1 MALVNRSMEHAPRTS
16 DIEFFSSLHG
26 RQKRL
31 QRGLNKR
38 DLQAAVKH
46 GTRREGYSDPKTGK
60 PRWMYTLGN
69 VVYITDE
76 TSTREITSYF
86 IDKPVVQI
94 PHAPLTPEDLFDQER
109 AKQELARNPDLCTS
123 HTVIVVD
130 HSASMGTPDVVDHEN
145 RVKGCFGMLALNFVA
160 GQLVSKNA
168 SSTDVV
174 SVLLMHDSVDV
185 LFEREPMSR
194 VLYGRFV
201 GMHDK
206 VRPRSHG
213 NFMPSL
219 IMAEQL
225 LREDANQPGTALS
238 LMFLS
243 DGKPSDNATGVLRG
257 NNMATSVAISDRVSL
272 MAATFGDRLS
282 VDTLGFANPGQN
294 FSVLQSMAKAA
305 RRGGAKGQFS
315 RPELSSAGLA
325 SAIASAVSSLTDTKS
340 HLSSTLMGATPGA
353 RGARRGLS
361 PIRELQKES
370 ADCEGVEGW
379 KVYVRGVTRL
389 EYSPEFSHGIERSRW
404 KPRRLV
410 SPYADGIAIRRVPFE
425 EGAEKVVYKM
435 RGICGHKAGEP
446 FVAKFS
452 KRQQGHSNQDATHFD
467 ESADKAARALAEASK
482 LANLFNAAVQE
493 EVPSI
498 YDVYDDPNGF
508 VDQRAWGI
516 KFLRCSMYKFT
527 DDSAGGNRDSRLN
540 KRILAEKWLNPS
552 AYVKWNGNNG
562 YVFHGRGHAS
572 VHQPSAGTAADGA
585 TSYARADRLMA
596 GGTQLSI
603 GGGGACAFAAGGG
616 ASAVDYGDGA
626 EEYLRGGGGWAGGGS
641 GGGSGS
647 GGDRRSR
654 KRGRE
659 EVFVGFAPRP
669 TDYLQAF
676 SHFSFARSG
685 HKRLVCDLQGVECPG
700 LPDNPF
706 CAGVYQL
713 TDPVI
718 HSNSQIARQQMFG
731 RTDLG
736 KKGMHKFFRT
746 HVCNDV
752 CRLLKLPGSRSPQ
765 AEAAEEAA
773 NANAGARE
781 WGGRGAKSR
790 RMYNP

>member
-1 MALVNRSMEHAPRTS
+1 
-16 DIEFFSSLHG
+16 
-26 RQKRL
+26 
-31 QRGLNKR
+31 
-38 DLQAAVKH
+38 
-46 GTRREGYSDPKTGK
+46 
-60 PRWMYTLGN
+60 
-69 VVYITDE
+69 
-76 TSTREITSYF
+76 
-86 IDKPVVQI
+86 
-94 PHAPLTPEDLFDQER
+94 
-109 AKQELARNPDLCTS
+109 
-123 HTVIVVD
+123 
-130 HSASMGTPDVVDHEN
+130 
-145 RVKGCFGMLALNFVA
+145 
-160 GQLVSKNA
+160 
-168 SSTDVV
+168 
-174 SVLLMHDSVDV
+174 
-185 LFEREPMSR
+185 
-194 VLYGRFV
+194 
-201 GMHDK
+201 
-206 VRPRSHG
+206 
-213 NFMPSL
+213 
-219 IMAEQL
+219 
-225 LREDANQPGTALS
+225 
-238 LMFLS
+238 
-243 DGKPSDNATGVLRG
+243 
-257 NNMATSVAISDRVSL
+257 
-272 MAATFGDRLS
+272 
-282 VDTLGFANPGQN
+282 
-294 FSVLQSMAKAA
+294 
-305 RRGGAKGQFS
+305 
-315 RPELSSAGLA
+315 
-325 SAIASAVSSLTDTKS
+325 
-340 HLSSTLMGATPGA
+340 PGA

-389 EYSPEFSHGIERSRW
+389 EYSPELSRGIERNRW
-404 KPRRLV
+404 QPLRLV

-435 RGICGHKAGEP
+435 REFDSRRNELVGEP

-452 KRQQGHSNQDATHFD
+452 KWQQGHSNQEATHFD
-467 ESADKAARALAEASK
+467 ESADKAARALAEAFK

-493 EVPSI
+493 EVASI
-498 YDVYDDPNGF
+498 HDIYDDPNSF

-527 DDSAGGNRDSRLN
+527 DDSTGGNRDGRLN
-540 KRILAEKWLNPS
+540 KRILAEKWLDPS

-603 GGGGACAFAAGGG
+603 GGGGAGAFAAGGG
-616 ASAVDYGDGA
+616 ARAVDYGDGA
-626 EEYLRGGGGWAGGGS
+626 EEYLRGGGGGVGGGS

-647 GGDRRSR
+647 GGGRRSR
-654 KRGRE
+654 KRGPE

-676 SHFSFARSG
+676 SHFSFVRSG

-706 CAGVYQL
+706 CAGVYEL

-752 CRLLKLPGSRSPQ
+752 CRLLKLPGSRSPE
-765 AEAAEEAA
+765 AEAAEKAA